1 MGLYDNFRS
10 SFPLG
15 PDFTGVLCQTKS
27 LDCTMHFYWLDPAGL
42 LWTPDY
48 SGTSQIISKGNK
60 SVNLNKRGFKSGYEL
75 VKTGKRGKMSPYRF
89 TGIIDI
95 YPASVNIPYTDLA
108 IKFIDGELVDN
119 AP

>member
-15 PDFTGVLCQTKS
+15 PNFTGVLCQTKS

-48 SGTSQIISKGNK
+48 SGTSDLISTANF
-60 SVNLNKRGFKSGYEL
+60 NDPGFSFSHKW

-89 TGIIDI
+89 TGIIEI
-95 YPASVNIPYTDLA
+95 YPASVNIPYTALA
-108 IKFIDGELVDN
+108 MKFIDGELVDN